1 MFVFIFKVHLNCSPA
16 NTKRMK
22 YLLGIFRCT
31 FTFLPG
37 YLWDWSR
44 FSFACF
50 HYFALLVCA
59 GVVFTSLITLRK
71 AGLLFRVSDKRPFV
85 CKRAPEPKN
94 YNMIFTGLQLGKD
107 TVFALWQCLW
117 SRLRVYY
124 CPTVCVCD
132 RNQDVTLLYWA
143 ANCCHRGFST
153 TTSSRC
159 NYGGNTAECV
169 WGSSAV
175 VHWKAS

>member
-44 FSFACF
+44 FSWACF

-59 GVVFTSLITLRK
+59 GVVFTPLITLRK

-94 YNMIFTGLQLGKD
+94 YNDFYRFTAGQGHCICIMTVSVKPLEGLLLSD
-107 TVFALWQCLW
+107 
-117 SRLRVYY
+117 S
-124 CPTVCVCD
+124 VCECD